1 MSIHNISN
9 TIEQA
14 LAKAGLDIHSGPTK
28 SALETIRKALEA
40 ARLAQAAP
48 ARAAN
53 DDDSNTIDV
62 DARVVAD
69 EAQPEAVPTDHAAT
83 PSRGR
88 FLRLEYSGTGGS
100 RAYKLYVPAHDRAEP
115 MPLIVML
122 HGCKQSPDDFAAGT
136 RINALADEQG
146 FLVAYPEQSAKANG
160 SNCWNWFEP
169 RDQTRHGSEPSIIA
183 GIVREIGETHAIDE
197 RRVFVAG
204 LSAGAAMAVIL
215 GETHPDVFA
224 AVGAHSGLPY
234 GAAHDVASAFAA
246 MHGAAHADAG
256 VRAPANKRPGRAPAA
271 SRGVP
276 TIVFHG
282 DRDATVALK
291 NGAAIAEQA
300 RANLASETGPL
311 TLEVQSHTAHG
322 RRCTRTAYVD
332 EDGLP
337 WVEQWTVHGAG
348 HAWSGGSAA
357 GSFAEPLGPDASREM
372 MRFFMLHELR
382 ESGAMETVAT

>member
-1 MSIHNISN
+1 MSIHRISN

-14 LAKAGLDIHSGPTK
+14 LARAGLDVHSGATQA
-28 SALETIRKALEA
+28 ALETIRKALGA
-40 ARLAQAAP
+40 ARLVRAP
-48 ARAAN
+48 APAV
-53 DDDSNTIDV
+53 DEDSNTIDV

-69 EAQPEAVPTDHAAT
+69 DEARPEAAPREHAGT

-88 FLRLEYSGTGGS
+88 FLRLQYSGLGGS
-100 RAYKLYVPAHDRAEP
+100 RVYKLYVPARDRAEP
-115 MPLIVML
+115 MPLVVML
-122 HGCKQSPDDFAAGT
+122 HGCKQNPDDFAAGT
-136 RINALADEQG
+136 RINELADEQG

-169 RDQTRHGSEPSIIA
+169 RDQARQGAEPSIIA
-183 GIVREIGETHAIDE
+183 GIVHEIGAAHAVDT

-246 MHGAAHADAG
+246 MHGAAHVDVG
-256 VRAPANKRPGRAPAA
+256 VRAPACKPSGRAPAA

-300 RANLASETGPL
+300 RSNLVAQTGPL
-311 TLEVQSHTAHG
+311 KSDVQSHTTHG

-337 WVEQWTVHGAG
+337 WVEQWTVHGGG

-357 GSFAEPLGPDASREM
+357 GSFAEPQGPDASREM
-372 MRFFMLHELR
+372 IRFFMLHELR
-382 ESGAMETVAT
+382 KTDALETAAA

>member
-1 MSIHNISN
+1 MSIHRISN

-14 LAKAGLDIHSGPTK
+14 LSKAGLDVHSGPTK
-28 SALETIRKALEA
+28 AAIDTIRKALDA
-40 ARLAQAAP
+40 ARVAQEAPRPAADED
-48 ARAAN
+48 R
-53 DDDSNTIDV
+53 NTIDV

-69 EAQPEAVPTDHAAT
+69 EQARPEVAPAERAPAT

-88 FLRLEYSGTGGS
+88 FLRLQYAGPGGG
-100 RAYKLYVPAHDRAEP
+100 RAYKLYVPARERAEP
-115 MPLIVML
+115 MPLVVML
-122 HGCKQSPDDFAAGT
+122 HGCKQNPDDFAAGT
-136 RINALADEQG
+136 RVNALAEEQG
-146 FLVAYPEQSAKANG
+146 FLVAYPEQSANANG

-169 RDQTRHGSEPSIIA
+169 RDQSRDGAEPSIIA
-183 GIVREIGETHAIDE
+183 GIVREIGKHHAVDSK
-197 RRVFVAG
+197 RVFVAG

-246 MHGAAHADAG
+246 MHGAARADAG
-256 VRAPANKRPGRAPAA
+256 APSRKRPAA

-300 RANLASETGPL
+300 RSNLAAEAGAL
-311 TLEVQSHTAHG
+311 KREVQSHAAQG
-322 RRCTRTAYVD
+322 RRCTRTAYVG

-337 WVEQWTVHGAG
+337 WVEHWTVHGGG
-348 HAWSGGSAA
+348 HAWSGGSAD

-372 MRFFMLHELR
+372 LRFFMLHELR
-382 ESGAMETVAT
+382 ESGAAVETAAT

>member
-1 MSIHNISN
+1 MSIHSISN

-14 LAKAGLDIHSGPTK
+14 LAKAGLDTHSGPTQ
-28 SALETIRKALEA
+28 SVLETIRKALEA
-40 ARLAQAAP
+40 ARIAQTAP
-48 ARAAN
+48 ARAA
-53 DDDSNTIDV
+53 DEDSNTIDV

-69 EAQPEAVPTDHAAT
+69 EAQPEAAPTERTAT
-83 PSRGR
+83 PSHGR
-88 FLRLEYSGTGGS
+88 FLRLQYSGTGGK
-100 RAYKLYVPAHDRAEP
+100 RAYKLYVPAHARGEP
-115 MPLIVML
+115 MPLVVML
-122 HGCKQSPDDFAAGT
+122 HGCKQNADDFAAGT

-169 RDQTRHGSEPSIIA
+169 RDQTRHGAEPSIIA
-183 GIVREIGETHAIDE
+183 GIVREIGEAHAVDE

-224 AVGAHSGLPY
+224 AVGVHSGLPY

-246 MHGAAHADAG
+246 MHGAVHAESG
-256 VRAPANKRPGRAPAA
+256 VHAPARTPSRQVPAG

-291 NGAAIAEQA
+291 NGAAIAERA
-300 RANLASETGPL
+300 SANLASETGPL
-311 TLEVQSHTAHG
+311 KSEVESHTAHG

-357 GSFAEPLGPDASREM
+357 GSFADPQGPDASREM

-382 ESGAMETVAT
+382 ESAALETAAT

>member
-1 MSIHNISN
+1 MSIDRISN

-14 LAKAGLDIHSGPTK
+14 LAKAGLDVHSGPTK

-48 ARAAN
+48 AQ
-53 DDDSNTIDV
+53 DSDEDSNTIDV

-69 EAQPEAVPTDHAAT
+69 EAHPQAAPTERAAT

-88 FLRLEYSGTGGS
+88 FLRLQYSGPGGS
-100 RAYKLYVPAHDRAEP
+100 RAYKLYVPARDLAEP
-115 MPLIVML
+115 MPLVVML

-136 RINALADEQG
+136 RINELADAQG
-146 FLVAYPEQSAKANG
+146 FLVAFPEQSAKANG

-169 RDQTRHGSEPSIIA
+169 RDQMRHGAEPLIIA
-183 GIVREIGETHAIDE
+183 GIVREIAAAHTIDQ

-246 MHGAAHADAG
+246 MHGAAQAGAG
-256 VRAPANKRPGRAPAA
+256 VRAPTRGPSGRAPAA

-300 RANLASETGPL
+300 RANLASETGPFKS
-311 TLEVQSHTAHG
+311 EVQSHTAHG

-337 WVEQWTVHGAG
+337 WVEEWTVHGGG

-357 GSFAEPLGPDASREM
+357 GSFTETHGPDASREM

-382 ESGAMETVAT
+382 ESGALEAAAT

>member
-1 MSIHNISN
+1 MSIDRISN

-14 LAKAGLDIHSGPTK
+14 LAKAGLDIRSGPTK
-28 SALETIRKALEA
+28 SALETIRQALEA

-48 ARAAN
+48 ARDS
-53 DDDSNTIDV
+53 DDDRNTIDV

-69 EAQPEAVPTDHAAT
+69 EARPQAAPTGSKAG
-83 PSRGR
+83 PSGAR
-88 FLRLEYSGTGGS
+88 FLRLAYSGTGGS
-100 RAYKLYVPAHDRAEP
+100 RAYKLYVPARELVAP
-115 MPLIVML
+115 MPLVVML
-122 HGCKQSPDDFAAGT
+122 HGCKQNADDFAAGT
-136 RINALADEQG
+136 RINELADEQG
-146 FLVAYPEQSAKANG
+146 FLVAFPEQSAKANG
-160 SNCWNWFEP
+160 SSCWNWFEP
-169 RDQTRHGSEPSIIA
+169 RDQTRHGAEPSIIA
-183 GIVREIGETHAIDE
+183 GIVREICVSHAIDE

-215 GETHPDVFA
+215 GETYPEVFA

-246 MHGAAHADAG
+246 MHGAVHAEAG
-256 VRAPANKRPGRAPAA
+256 VRAPTNKSSRRVPAPT
-271 SRGVP
+271 RGVP

-300 RANLASETGPL
+300 RANHSSETRPL
-311 TLEVQSHTAHG
+311 KSEVRSHTANG
-322 RRCTRTAYVD
+322 RRCTRTAHVD

-357 GSFAEPLGPDASREM
+357 GSFADPLGPNASREM

-382 ESGAMETVAT
+382 ESGAMETAAT